1 LLEMITAARTLGYQ
15 FKTISE
21 LLTYEGDFSYVRPEP
36 EFVVPTLD
44 DFGNITNPIIT
55 RNDVTDVNNPLGTAD
70 PFIVFDG
77 ETYHMFFEVLQAYNI
92 ATQSFTDGVAHAY
105 STDLVNWTYTQVVLS
120 PETDGVR
127 AAYPNV
133 FEYNDNYYMIPDQA
147 GNVEAFFATSFPLEW
162 DYHSTLLEGNFV
174 DTNVF
179 EVGGIWYM
187 TTTEQPYN
195 SISLYYNTSGD
206 WRNNQWTAH
215 PAGLIIAEDWVE
227 KGYRGAGNPFVYED
241 YVVMPVQVTPVAT
254 NVYGEY
260 TTWYKLSNLSTT
272 TVTVEQLGT
281 AVGAQHNGSW
291 NDLAM
296 HHISHAPYGDGYVY
310 AVDGYAY
317 YASGTGQAEYTI
329 GLYTDKA

>member
-1 LLEMITAARTLGYQ
+1 M
-15 FKTISE
+15 
-21 LLTYEGDFSYVRPEP
+21 
-36 EFVVPTLD
+36 
-44 DFGNITNPIIT
+44 TNPIIT
-55 RNDVTDVNNPLGTAD
+55 RTDVTDVTNPLGTAD

-77 ETYHMFFEVLQAYNI
+77 ETYHMFFEVLEAYNI

-147 GNVEAFFATSFPLEW
+147 GNVEAFFATDFPLEW
-162 DYHSTLLEGNFV
+162 QYHSTLLEGNFV
-174 DTNVF
+174 DTNIF
-179 EVGGIWYM
+179 EVGDIWYM
-187 TTTEQPYN
+187 TTSETPYN
-195 SISLYYNTSGD
+195 SIGLYYNTSGD

-215 PAGLIIAEDWVE
+215 PAGLIIAEDWTE
-227 KGYRGAGNPFVYED
+227 KGYRGAGNPFVYEN

-260 TTWYKLSNLSTT
+260 TSWYKLSDLSTT
-272 TVTVEQLGT
+272 TVTVENLGE
-281 AVGAQHNGSW
+281 AVGAANNGQW

-296 HHISHAPYGDGYVY
+296 HHISHAPYGDGYIY
-310 AVDGYAY
+310 AVNGFAY
-317 YASGTGQAEYTI
+317 YASGTGKPNTLSDSIPTKLNA
-329 GLYTDKA
+329 